1 MTLDQAIYIILS
13 AAQIDVIDGN
23 INAFK
28 NFPANSEWC
37 KLVIKKASGY
47 IGLSNNP
54 LVQEALMVL
63 QANGIPIDIFQAGL

>member
-13 AAQIDVIDGN
+13 QAQIDVTDSN

-28 NFPANSEWC
+28 NFPSNSEWC

-47 IGLSNNP
+47 VGISNNP
-54 LVQEALMVL
+54 LVQEALMVF
-63 QANGIPIDIFQAGL
+63 QANGIPIDIYDAGL

>member
-13 AAQIDVIDGN
+13 AAQIDVTDSN

-28 NFPANSEWC
+28 NFPSNSEWC
-37 KLVIKKASGY
+37 RRVIRLASGY

-63 QANGIPIDIFQAGL
+63 QANGIPIDVNQAGL